1 MNIKYI
7 LGGILFTFAFSSCE
21 DVLSTKTTFEL
32 EDADVWHVP
41 DLAKGVLHKA
51 YQGIQTRPDCF
62 DNNFLDCATDNA
74 VTNVYSS
81 VVYKLGLGGMTSID
95 NPIANWGN
103 CYKMIEYINSF
114 LENGLTDNT
123 LYNRV
128 DEEKDKIIKERLRG
142 EALFLRA
149 WWHFEL
155 LKMYGGKGTDGVALG
170 IPYFDHFITQEEAS
184 NKGLFVRPTYAK
196 TVDCIIDDLD
206 EAMDLLPSD
215 YTSSEE
221 EFNNQQMG
229 RANKLAAAVLKSRVL
244 VYSASPAYQDD
255 DIVKIT
261 GMGQYEILNPDY
273 YKSKWT
279 VVAMEIN
286 KILSMQVF
294 EDFTILNKTMIADAG
309 TTPSDDFVFYKY
321 FNTNALEK
329 QQFPPFYYGNANTNP
344 SHNLVMAFCSK
355 KNGFPA
361 YDSRSGIDYNAE
373 GFNMIDDLYSK
384 LDNRFRLNIYTHK
397 MPFGDSGEKIDILPG
412 RKDSKE
418 YSENASRSGYY
429 LAKFVSA
436 KASMLNPTQTQTSPH
451 YNPLLRKIE
460 VFLNFAEAANEAW
473 GPTDKKSCL
482 YSAYDI
488 MSDIRSTSTG
498 INDDQYLESASTDET
513 EFRKL
518 IQNERRIEFAF
529 ENQRYFDM
537 RRWLLPLNETVQGVS
552 VSLNDNNDEV
562 FTVFDVEQR
571 KYEIK
576 NYYTPL
582 PYDEVAKNSNLV
594 NNFGW

>member
-7 LGGILFTFAFSSCE
+7 LSGILFTFAFSSCE

-81 VVYKLGLGGMTSID
+81 VVYKLGLGGMTSMD
-95 NPIANWGN
+95 NPIANWEN

-128 DEEKDKIIKERLRG
+128 DEEKDKKIKERLRG

-170 IPYFDHFITQEEAS
+170 IPYFDHFLTQEEAS

-196 TVDCIIDDLD
+196 TIDCIINDLD

-229 RANKLAAAVLKSRVL
+229 RANKLAAAVLKSRAL

-255 DIVKIT
+255 EIVKIT
-261 GMGQYEILNPDY
+261 GMGQYEVLNPDY
-273 YKSKWT
+273 YKSKWS

-286 KILSMQVF
+286 KILSMQGF

-355 KNGFPA
+355 ENGFPA

-429 LAKFVSA
+429 LAKFVST
-436 KASMLNPTQTQTSPH
+436 KSKMLNPIQTQTSPH

-473 GPTDKKSCL
+473 GPKNPGTHA
-482 YSAYDI
+482 YSAYDVI
-488 MSDIRSTSTG
+488 KAIRHRAGLT
-498 INDDQYLESASTDET
+498 DDTYLDECAGDQAKMR
-513 EFRKL
+513 EL
-518 IQNERRIEFAF
+518 IRNERRLELCF
-529 ENQRYFDM
+529 EGFRFWDL
-537 RRWLLPLNETVQGVS
+537 RRWNQLDKLKSVQGI
-552 VSLNDNNDEV
+552 DWNNDT
-562 FTVFDVEQR
+562 FTILPNVEERHFDSYMNYGYIPYSEAL
-571 KYEIK
+571 KY
-576 NYYTPL
+576 
-582 PYDEVAKNSNLV
+582 SNLHQ
-594 NNFGW
+594 NKGWK

>member
-7 LGGILFTFAFSSCE
+7 LSGILFTFAFSSCE

-81 VVYKLGLGGMTSID
+81 GVYKLGLGGMTSMD

-128 DEEKDKIIKERLRG
+128 DEEKDKKIKERLRG

-170 IPYFDHFITQEEAS
+170 IPYLDHFITQEEAS

-196 TVDCIIDDLD
+196 TIDCIINDLD

-255 DIVKIT
+255 EIVKIT
-261 GMGQYEILNPDY
+261 GMGQYEVLNPDY
-273 YKSKWT
+273 YKSKWS

-286 KILSMQVF
+286 KILSMQGF

-355 KNGFPA
+355 ENGFPA
-361 YDSRSGIDYNAE
+361 YDSRSDIDYNAE

-384 LDNRFRLNIYTHK
+384 NDFIEDSSVFGRFIALKEDRASFVHRLDLAAIKYAIWWIKQHPDTCYEGLRERLIAYSGVREMDEYVFSNFKRLAVYFKALKLVTGIRKSIESSQTRFVDEDKMAAMQDVLKLCRNFEVELQKSFSFLSILIDYYNHADYFTPEEWEQAFLTIEECLSDAPNRDKLVGARAFWQNHLEFYVI
-397 MPFGDSGEKIDILPG
+397 
-412 RKDSKE
+412 
-418 YSENASRSGYY
+418 
-429 LAKFVSA
+429 VSA
-436 KASMLNPTQTQTSPH
+436 
-451 YNPLLRKIE
+451 IE
-460 VFLNFAEAANEAW
+460 AQE
-473 GPTDKKSCL
+473 SC
-482 YSAYDI
+482 
-488 MSDIRSTSTG
+488 
-498 INDDQYLESASTDET
+498 
-513 EFRKL
+513 RKL
-518 IQNERRIEFAF
+518 IHQI
-529 ENQRYFDM
+529 D
-537 RRWLLPLNETVQGVS
+537 L
-552 VSLNDNNDEV
+552 SL
-562 FTVFDVEQR
+562 
-571 KYEIK
+571 
-576 NYYTPL
+576 
-582 PYDEVAKNSNLV
+582 
-594 NNFGW
+594 